1 MTSLILTLINAHY
14 GLSKKRILY
23 FVEKKRL
30 WELMLL
36 MVVFGCLFFFLGPVF
51 VNIQGAMIE
60 QYRQIGLE
68 GLFLNNAILMTGMFG
83 FFLGIFLVINE
94 FFYSK
99 NLSLLISLP
108 LKPKEILGAKTILI
122 MIDLL
127 WISFLILLPSL
138 LIFGIKTG
146 ADFIYWI
153 SMFFILAFSQLFPVI
168 IQLVVLMPLSRY
180 INFGKHKDF
189 FIYFMSIILLVGVL
203 GFQFFLTNDLAGSDF
218 SEEKMIQILSN
229 PQGMISQLGKG
240 YPPAFF
246 GVKAL
251 INTGIERV
259 WWLLLFIVMHLSG
272 LYLALL
278 IGEKTYYQ
286 TYLKLQDHYGGKER
300 SYSPLAVEELST
312 VEDTFSALLR
322 REWRY
327 FLRIPSFAFNG
338 FGNVIIFPVL
348 IVIFYFAKN
357 NPEFQQLFVFL
368 DHSKKYFVPVGIL
381 LGTLVGSMNM
391 LASTVFSREG
401 KMLSEL
407 KILPVDDNVIFK
419 AKLLHVMTMSSIGP
433 FSIGIIL
440 ILLFNISIW
449 EGILVFLIAEVLVLF
464 LNLLQIALDST
475 FPFLNWDNPQKAMKQ
490 NINGLYSILIVFGF
504 SGLMGYL
511 GYLLMDKISSV
522 QMVFILL
529 IIGFVGVILSYSL
542 AKKGVRNMLKKDYC

>member
-1 MTSLILTLINAHY
+1 
-14 GLSKKRILY
+14 
-23 FVEKKRL
+23 
-30 WELMLL
+30 
-36 MVVFGCLFFFLGPVF
+36 
-51 VNIQGAMIE
+51 
-60 QYRQIGLE
+60 
-68 GLFLNNAILMTGMFG
+68 
-83 FFLGIFLVINE
+83 
-94 FFYSK
+94 
-99 NLSLLISLP
+99 
-108 LKPKEILGAKTILI
+108 
-122 MIDLL
+122 
-127 WISFLILLPSL
+127 
-138 LIFGIKTG
+138 
-146 ADFIYWI
+146 
-153 SMFFILAFSQLFPVI
+153 
-168 IQLVVLMPLSRY
+168 
-180 INFGKHKDF
+180 
-189 FIYFMSIILLVGVL
+189 MSIILLVGVL

-300 SYSPLAVEELST
+300 SYSPFAVEELST

-433 FSIGIIL
+433 FSIGVIL